1 MKTKNKV
8 EFHVPDRYF
17 KTVIYDPSDDF
28 FVGTIKYLRDQ
39 GKTCKFLGFNIWNA
53 HVVLIDGVK
62 YYVSGGGSMD
72 SAYYAVLF
80 VVDDIDYDY
89 IENRFK
95 ERENQILDM
104 LGDSK

>member
-8 EFHVPDRYF
+8 EFHEPDRYF

-28 FVGTIKYLRDQ
+28 FVGTIKYLLDQ

-62 YYVSGGGSMD
+62 YYVSGEAEWVPPTMQSFLLLM
-72 SAYYAVLF
+72 
-80 VVDDIDYDY
+80 I
-89 IENRFK
+89 
-95 ERENQILDM
+95 
-104 LGDSK
+104 